1 MKELLRAAF
10 SQFEKNQIA
19 TVDAE
24 ILLAHLLGVS
34 RKQIHS
40 QIIELSDSD
49 REKISNEYNELI
61 NQRLMG
67 RPVQYI
73 TGSAP
78 FRYLDLEVGEGVLIP
93 RPETELIVD
102 RVIGYLNS
110 DSEKD
115 LAKSV
120 VDLGAGSGAISI
132 AIASEAALKGLKVS
146 MVAVEKSPEAA
157 VWLNKNIAKYDLPIR
172 VVIDPAAPRQSHS
185 QRHHLAHTHQ
195 PATARLCPDQT
206 HGPSSGPAPALTTAS
221 AGRVQTSGNEG
232 SKGSHNAPSLCSC
245 AVTSLR
251 PSSFGFP
258 SDFGLRISDFPPAFR
273 RRAPPT
279 PFLPRPAPTGPC
291 APPSPA
297 SPAAA
302 ARKTPAHAGHEPG
315 DTTRASPRNQYRRP
329 APAPAPG

>member
-19 TVDAE
+19 SVDAE

-40 QIIELSDSD
+40 QIIELADSD
-49 REKISNEYNELI
+49 REKISTEYNELI

-110 DSEKD
+110 DAEKD
-115 LAKSV
+115 LPKSV

-172 VVIDPAAPRQSHS
+172 VVIEDVQTALPDVKADLVVANPPYIPNDEKLPTEVANYEPSVALFGGAVDGMQIPKLFIAAAERLLKPGGYFIIEHYEKQGELVRDALSAQFSNT
-185 QRHHLAHTHQ
+185 HTH
-195 PATARLCPDQT
+195 ADLN
-206 HGPSSGPAPALTTAS
+206 
-221 AGRVQTSGNEG
+221 GRDRFTS
-232 SKGSHNAPSLCSC
+232 
-245 AVTSLR
+245 
-251 PSSFGFP
+251 
-258 SDFGLRISDFPPAFR
+258 
-273 RRAPPT
+273 
-279 PFLPRPAPTGPC
+279 
-291 APPSPA
+291 
-297 SPAAA
+297 
-302 ARKTPAHAGHEPG
+302 ARK
-315 DTTRASPRNQYRRP
+315 R
-329 APAPAPG
+329 